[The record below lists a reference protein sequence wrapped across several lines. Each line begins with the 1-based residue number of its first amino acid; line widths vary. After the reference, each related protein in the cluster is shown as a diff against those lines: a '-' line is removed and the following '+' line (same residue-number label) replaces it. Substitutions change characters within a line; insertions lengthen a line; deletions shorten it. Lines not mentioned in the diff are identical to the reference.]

1 MLKMEHFGLI
11 SVLVALLQVL
21 LMMGLLWSWRLPM

>member
-11 SVLVALLQVL
+11 SVLVVLLQVL